1 MLIIYQC
8 NIRLL
13 ASATI
18 SPWGLGTVGFSTSGP
33 LLPTPAIIYKT
44 QQLSASWGWESE
56 SEKKY
61 LGHGRSQRAQYA
73 ARGGYRDKSN
83 ARYFELIGSGTSLGK
98 TLPATMDSRTDRF
111 SHIVPSL
118 FAHFAVNMDSSVAE
132 AFLQRRLIIDVSYLQ
147 SMCDNASDYD

>member
-61 LGHGRSQRAQYA
+61 LGHGRSQRAQYV

-83 ARYFELIGSGTSLGK
+83 ARYFELIGSGTCL
-98 TLPATMDSRTDRF
+98 LPATMDSRF
-111 SHIVPSL
+111 SHIVPIL

-147 SMCDNASDYD
+147 SMRDNASDYD